1 MTSLTIIAL
10 LAAETVA
17 PKPAIRRLTHS
28 QYNNTVRDLL
38 GDQTRPADQFPQED
52 FVNGFK
58 NQTAAQDIPP
68 LLAQAYDAAAEKLA
82 ERAFQAGQDPNQL
95 IPCKPR
101 SASDTFCRGRFI
113 REFGLKAFRRPLTT
127 VEINRYGSTFEKE
140 ARRTGDF
147 LVGARAVIEAMLQ
160 SPKFLFLIETNG
172 PGRAYETASRLSY
185 FLWDT
190 MPDKDL
196 FRSAVS
202 GELNTEVG
210 VRKTVD
216 RMLKDER
223 ARQAVDQFVSE
234 WLRFDLVLNT
244 VKDRALYPQY
254 TPELAAAM
262 TEETRRL
269 ISHVVWNDRN
279 FMEVFEAD
287 YAFVNSD
294 LAAIYALPAP
304 AGEFEMVKFPAESER
319 AGLIGQ
325 GLYLAQTSKP
335 GETSP
340 TIRGY
345 YVREHFLC
353 QQVPDPPP
361 GTNSNLPP
369 LREDMPQTNRQRL
382 QDHLIQRTCAGC
394 HSLMDPIGF
403 GLEKFDVIGR
413 HRDTHRITF
422 FPDRRDRQSKP
433 KTVEL
438 PLDVS
443 GTISGVPNS
452 SFSSPKELGKILARS
467 AECQDCVVKQLFRY
481 AYARRETDRDK
492 PLLQEATRVFRSSEF
507 HFREVL
513 AFFAKSLALE
523 GAAPGSDPPTAKAA
537 YNNPVREGHP

>member
-1 MTSLTIIAL
+1 MISLTIIAL

-58 NQTAAQDIPP
+58 NQAAAQDIPP

-101 SASDTFCRGRFI
+101 SASDTVCRNRFI

-172 PGRAYETASRLSY
+172 PARAYETASRLSY

-190 MPDKDL
+190 MPDRDL
-196 FRSAVS
+196 FRAAAS

-216 RMLKDER
+216 RMLNDER

-287 YAFVNSD
+287 YAFVNSE
-294 LAAIYALPAP
+294 LAALYALPAP

-319 AGLIGQ
+319 AGLVGQ

-403 GLEKFDVIGR
+403 GLEKYDVIGR
-413 HRDTHRITF
+413 RRDTHRITF
-422 FPDRRDRQSKP
+422 FPDRRDREGKP
-433 KTVEL
+433 KSVEL

-443 GTISGVPNS
+443 GTISGLPNS

-467 AECQDCVVKQLFRY
+467 PECQDCVVKQLFRY

-492 PLLQEATRVFRSSEF
+492 PLLQEATRIFRSSEF
-507 HFREVL
+507 RFKEVL
-513 AFFAKSLALE
+513 AFFARSLALE
-523 GAAPGSDPPTAKAA
+523 VVAPGIDTPTAKAA